1 MELLILDQTLG
12 LKQVLSAWER
22 FSFTQK
28 LNARGEFSLTIN
40 ANLPQAE
47 NLSVGQLLYLSPT
60 MSGYITRKETISQAD
75 VANEVINL
83 SGISLKDMIASRI
96 TEPPEGEEA
105 FTYEKQPTDTIV
117 MDLINQLL
125 VSPEDER
132 KRIAIFELGEIFGVG
147 TEQDFST
154 RLKPLDAQVYELL
167 AVDNLGLRCSTD
179 LNRKKATFSVIKGAD
194 RTIDQTRN
202 APAIFSLNMGT
213 LEKAVMTQDITSY
226 KTVGIAGGAGEGLE
240 RTIKEIPEDNTLSGF
255 SRWETFIDLSDAKTD
270 DELVS
275 RGQTALTEFDKVY
288 AIDGQ
293 TRDADRFIFSLGDTV
308 TIQDNQKNYQNVQ
321 VTGITRTFDASHIEK
336 RSLVFGK
343 APASI
348 AQAMNRRLNGL
359 NNILTK

>member
-1 MELLILDQTLG
+1 MELLILDQNLG
-12 LKQVLSAWER
+12 LKQVLSAWEH

-28 LNARGEFSLTIN
+28 INARGEFSLTIN
-40 ANLPQAE
+40 ARLPQAE
-47 NLSVGQLLYLSPT
+47 NLSVGQLLYLSPACC
-60 MSGYITRKETISQAD
+60 GYITRKETISQAD
-75 VANEVINL
+75 VANEVINI

-96 TEPPEGEEA
+96 TEPPEGKEA
-105 FTYEKQPTDTIV
+105 FVYKKQPTDAIV
-117 MDLINQLL
+117 MDLINQLI
-125 VSPEDER
+125 VNPQDQR
-132 KRIAIFELGEIFGVG
+132 KRIAIFELGEIFGIG
-147 TEQDFST
+147 TKQDFST

-167 AVDNLGLRCSTD
+167 AGDKLGLLCSAD
-179 LNRKKATFSVIKGAD
+179 LSRKKATLLVYKGAD

-213 LEKAVMTQDITSY
+213 LEKAVMTQDITAY
-226 KTVGIAGGAGEGLE
+226 KTVGLAGGAGEGLE
-240 RTIKEIPEDNTLSGF
+240 RTIKEIPVNNTLSGF

-275 RGQTALTEFDKVY
+275 RGQTALAEYDKIY

-293 TRDADRFIFSLGDTV
+293 TKDADRFTFALGDTV
-308 TIQDNQKNYQNVQ
+308 TIQDNQNNYQNVQ
-321 VTGITRTFDASHIEK
+321 VTGITRTFDSSHMEK